1 MQYRSPKNP
10 AIKEALLLRDK
21 PDKGLFFIEGAHLV
35 ESAARSGA
43 GLSKVFFTGSFAA
56 SKEGGR
62 LLGEVS
68 SQAAKGKSEPKLL
81 EVSERIFQGLADTE
95 TPQGIAAIVSCP
107 RTQSSDLVYG
117 PATFMVVC
125 DGVRDPGN
133 LGTIIRLAD
142 AAGAD
147 AVVITPGTCSPF
159 NQKAIRSTAGSLFNI
174 PLLFTP
180 PEELA
185 ATLRKNKVSLYIAD
199 SHATVSVFETDFRGP
214 FALVFGNEGMGT
226 GESMKSNADR
236 SIRIPLRGR
245 AESLNVA
252 AAAAIC
258 IYEAVR
264 QRIS

>member
-1 MQYRSPKNP
+1 M
-10 AIKEALLLRDK
+10 
-21 PDKGLFFIEGAHLV
+21 
-35 ESAARSGA
+35 
-43 GLSKVFFTGSFAA
+43 
-56 SKEGGR
+56 
-62 LLGEVS
+62 
-68 SQAAKGKSEPKLL
+68 L

-95 TPQGIAAIVSCP
+95 TPQGIAAIVAYP
-107 RTQSSDLVYG
+107 QKKGKDLVYG

-147 AVVITPGTCSPF
+147 AVAITPGTCSPF
-159 NQKAIRSTAGSLFNI
+159 NQKAIRSTAGSLFNV

-199 SHATVSVFETDFRGP
+199 SHATVSVFETNFKGP

-226 GESMKSNADR
+226 GEVMKSNADK